1 MRALAYFLVLY
12 FAFSVPAF
20 SAAAKDSPS
29 KEIKAAA
36 SCPEQKKLSAK
47 EVLAKLEAWDSKLNS
62 LDISFTQEVWF
73 KEADLKQTVEGNMQY
88 LKPNMLRVEHTAPNK
103 QIITTDKKL
112 ITIYKPDDRQAIN
125 ATWDGWV
132 RTQNQSFYGVLDFG
146 NYSSLSKKNDY
157 KVSGGGC
164 EPYII
169 TFTPKEG
176 TKYSLE
182 ITLSQKDY
190 FPSKAALTVGSA
202 VTTTVIKK
210 SSKNTTL
217 DKAIFVQNLPAKTD
231 IINF

>member
-1 MRALAYFLVLY
+1 MRAFAYFLVLY
-12 FAFSVPAF
+12 FAFSLPAF
-20 SAAAKDSPS
+20 SAPAKDSSS
-29 KEIKAAA
+29 KEIKPAATC
-36 SCPEQKKLSAK
+36 SGKKKLSAK
-47 EVLAKLEAWDSKLNS
+47 EVLAKLEGWDNKLDS
-62 LDISFTQEVWF
+62 LDIDFTQEVWF

-88 LKPNMLRVEHTAPNK
+88 LKPNLLRVEHTAPNK
-103 QIITTDKKL
+103 QIITTDKKD
-112 ITIYKPDDRQAIN
+112 IMIYKPEDKQAIN

-146 NYSSLSKKNDY
+146 NYSSLSRNNDY

-164 EPYII
+164 DPYII

-210 SSKNTTL
+210 TDKNMKL
-217 DKAIFVQNLPAKTD
+217 DKAIFKQNLPAKTD